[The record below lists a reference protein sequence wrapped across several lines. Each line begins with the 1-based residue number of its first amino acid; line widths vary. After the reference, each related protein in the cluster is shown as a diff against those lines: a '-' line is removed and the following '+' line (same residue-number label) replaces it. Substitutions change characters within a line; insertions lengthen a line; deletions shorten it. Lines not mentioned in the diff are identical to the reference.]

1 MRSLAVLAL
10 GGIVVVVAG
19 RLHWLTPS
27 GQLAA
32 AVVGLAVL
40 LGSGTLGVTLLFV
53 FFLSSSAL
61 SRFRAERKGR
71 ASESGGRS
79 ATQVVANG
87 GVAAGLSLL
96 ALAGWVPAAQYAL
109 VGALA
114 AATADTWATE
124 IGSAGRWPTWSVIG
138 RGRVATG
145 DSGGVS
151 IPGTLG
157 GIAGA
162 ALIGVVAALIARSG
176 AGADDW
182 VRIGVLAG
190 TAGMFVDS
198 ILGATLEERFGF
210 IGNDEVNLGCTLV
223 GAAVP
228 LALHAVRP

>member
-10 GGIVVVVAG
+10 GCIVVVVAG

>member
-1 MRSLAVLAL
+1 MRSLAALAL
-10 GGIVVVVAG
+10 GGIVVAVAG
-19 RLHWLTPS
+19 RLRWLTPS

-32 AVVGLAVL
+32 AIVGLAVL

-53 FFLSSSAL
+53 FFLSSSVL
-61 SRFRAERKGR
+61 SLFRAERKGR
-71 ASESGGRS
+71 AGEPGGRS
-79 ATQVVANG
+79 AMQVVANG

-96 ALAGWVPAAQYAL
+96 ALAGCVPAAQYAL

-124 IGSAGRWPTWSVIG
+124 IGSAGGWPTWSVIG
-138 RGRVATG
+138 RGRVASG

-176 AGADDW
+176 AGADEW
-182 VRIGVLAG
+182 IRMGLLAG

-198 ILGATLEERFGF
+198 ILGATLEDRLRF

-223 GAAVP
+223 GASVA
-228 LALHAVRP
+228 LALYGVRC

>member
-1 MRSLAVLAL
+1 M
-10 GGIVVVVAG
+10 
-19 RLHWLTPS
+19 
-27 GQLAA
+27 
-32 AVVGLAVL
+32 
-40 LGSGTLGVTLLFV
+40 
-53 FFLSSSAL
+53 
-61 SRFRAERKGR
+61 
-71 ASESGGRS
+71 
-79 ATQVVANG
+79 QVVANG

-96 ALAGWVPAAQYAL
+96 ALAGGVPAVQYAL

-138 RGRVATG
+138 RGRVASG

-162 ALIGVVAALIARSG
+162 VLIGVAAALIAGSG
-176 AGADDW
+176 AGAAEW
-182 VRIGVLAG
+182 VRVGVLAG

-198 ILGATLEERFGF
+198 ILGATLEDRLGF

-223 GAAVP
+223 GASVA
-228 LALHAVRP
+228 LALHGVRC

>member
-1 MRSLAVLAL
+1 MRLLELLAF
-10 GGIVVVVAG
+10 GGIVLVLAG
-19 RLHWLTPS
+19 RLRWLTPS

-32 AVVGLAVL
+32 SIVGLTVL
-40 LGSGTLGVTLLFV
+40 LGSGRLGVALLFV

-61 SRFRAERKGR
+61 SRIRPEGKGR
-71 ASESGGRS
+71 AGEPGGRS
-79 ATQVVANG
+79 AMQVVANG
-87 GVAAGLSLL
+87 GVAAGFSLL
-96 ALAGWVPAAQYAL
+96 ALAGWVPAAHYAL
-109 VGALA
+109 TGALA

-124 IGSAGRWPTWSVIG
+124 IGSAGHWPTWSVIG
-138 RGRVATG
+138 KGRVATG

-162 ALIGVVAALIARSG
+162 ALIGGVAALIARSG

-182 VRIGVLAG
+182 VWIGILAG

-198 ILGATLEERFGF
+198 ILGATLEHRLDF

-223 GAAVP
+223 GAAVA

>member
-19 RLHWLTPS
+19 RLRWLTTS

-32 AVVGLAVL
+32 AIVGLAVL

-71 ASESGGRS
+71 AGEHGGRS
-79 ATQVVANG
+79 AMQVVANG
-87 GVAAGLSLL
+87 GVAAGFSLL
-96 ALAGWVPAAQYAL
+96 ALAGWVPAAHYAL
-109 VGALA
+109 AGALA

-138 RGRVATG
+138 RGRVASG

-151 IPGTLG
+151 IPGTIG

-176 AGADDW
+176 AGTDGW
-182 VRIGVLAG
+182 VGMSILAG
-190 TAGMFVDS
+190 TAGMFSDS
-198 ILGATLEERFGF
+198 ILGATLENRVDF
-210 IGNDEVNLGCTLV
+210 IGNDEVNVGCTLV
-223 GAAVP
+223 GAAV
-228 LALHAVRP
+228 ALVLHTVHP

>member
-1 MRSLAVLAL
+1 MRSLALLAF
-10 GGIVVVVAG
+10 GGIVLVVAG
-19 RLHWLTPS
+19 RLRWLTPS

-32 AVVGLAVL
+32 SIVGLAVL
-40 LGSGTLGVTLLFV
+40 LGSGKLGVTLLFV
-53 FFLSSSAL
+53 FFLSSSVL
-61 SRFRAERKGR
+61 SRIRVEGKGR
-71 ASESGGRS
+71 AGEPGSRS
-79 ATQVVANG
+79 AMQVVANG
-87 GVAAGLSLL
+87 GVAAGFSLL
-96 ALAGWVPAAQYAL
+96 ALASWVPAAHYAL
-109 VGALA
+109 AGSLA

-124 IGSAGRWPTWSVIG
+124 IGSAGRWPTWSVVG

-162 ALIGVVAALIARSG
+162 ALISVVAALVARPG

-182 VRIGVLAG
+182 IVVGILAG

-198 ILGATLEERFGF
+198 ILGATLEDRFDF

-223 GAAVP
+223 GAAVA

>member
-1 MRSLAVLAL
+1 MTSLAVIAL
-10 GGIVVVVAG
+10 GGIVLLVAG
-19 RLHWLTPS
+19 RLRWLTPS

-40 LGSGTLGVTLLFV
+40 LGSGPLGVTLLFV

-61 SRFRAERKGR
+61 SRFRTDRKGR
-71 ASESGGRS
+71 ADELGGRS
-79 ATQVVANG
+79 AMQVAANG

-96 ALAGWVPAAQYAL
+96 ALAGWVPAAHYAL

-124 IGSAGRWPTWSVIG
+124 IGTAGRWPTWSVIG
-138 RGRVATG
+138 RGRVASG

-176 AGADDW
+176 AGAGDW
-182 VRIGVLAG
+182 VRMGILAG
-190 TAGMFVDS
+190 TTGMFVDS
-198 ILGATLEERFGF
+198 VLGATLENRLDC
-210 IGNDEVNLGCTLV
+210 IGNDEVNLGCTLA
-223 GAAVP
+223 GSAAA
-228 LALHAVRP
+228 LALYGVHP

>member
-1 MRSLAVLAL
+1 MTSFAVLAL
-10 GGIVVVVAG
+10 GGIVVLVAG
-19 RLHWLTPS
+19 RLRWLTPS

-32 AVVGLAVL
+32 AVVGLVVL

-61 SRFRAERKGR
+61 SRFRADRKGR
-71 ASESGGRS
+71 AGEPGGRS
-79 ATQVVANG
+79 AMQVVANG

-96 ALAGWVPAAQYAL
+96 ALAGWVPAAHYAL
-109 VGALA
+109 LGALA

-124 IGSAGRWPTWSVIG
+124 IGTAGRWPTWSVIG
-138 RGRVATG
+138 RGRVASG

-162 ALIGVVAALIARSG
+162 ALIGVVAALIVRSG
-176 AGADDW
+176 AGAGDW
-182 VRIGVLAG
+182 VRMGVLAG
-190 TAGMFVDS
+190 TAGMFADS
-198 ILGATLEERFGF
+198 LLGATLEVRLDI

-223 GAAVP
+223 GSAAA
-228 LALHAVRP
+228 LALHAALP

>member
-1 MRSLAVLAL
+1 MTSFAVLAL
-10 GGIVVVVAG
+10 GGIVVLVAG
-19 RLHWLTPS
+19 RLRWLSPS

-40 LGSGTLGVTLLFV
+40 LGSGTFGATLLFV

-61 SRFRAERKGR
+61 SRFRADRKGR
-71 ASESGGRS
+71 AGAPGGRS
-79 ATQVVANG
+79 AMQVVANG

-96 ALAGWVPAAQYAL
+96 ALAGWVPAAHYAL

-124 IGSAGRWPTWSVIG
+124 IGTAGRWPTWSVIG
-138 RGRVATG
+138 RGRVASG

-162 ALIGVVAALIARSG
+162 ALIGIVAALIVRSG
-176 AGADDW
+176 AGAGDW
-182 VRIGVLAG
+182 VRMGVLAG
-190 TAGMFVDS
+190 TAGMFADS
-198 ILGATLEERFGF
+198 LLGATLEVRLDI

-223 GAAVP
+223 GSAAA
-228 LALHAVRP
+228 LALHAALP